1 MKRSLRSLSKNFR
14 TNNHLPEG
22 DLKKI
27 PSSTENGMCPELEAR
42 SPRAFGGDWEKL
54 SVFEHR
60 M

>member
-1 MKRSLRSLSKNFR
+1 M
-14 TNNHLPEG
+14 PEG
-22 DLKKI
+22 DLEKI

-42 SPRAFGGDWEKL
+42 SPRAFGGDWEKP